1 MYCPS
6 CHNMLRTVKSRGF
19 TLDVCLKCKGIW
31 FDDGELIG
39 FAEALEGEVESVD
52 KVTLFKP
59 RKAVGEKEL
68 PSVRSCP
75 HCNVTMKQFNYA
87 YDSNIFL
94 DRCPQCGG
102 VWTDAGEIQRVAAH
116 LKKDPRVQAI
126 GESLAKSR
134 EFQDLDSLSNVLNS
148 PMPYFFLAPRII
160 LPLYDDTPR
169 QRIPFVTLGLIA
181 LCTVIFSLM
190 AFGVC
195 SSQTCMEQFAF
206 VPLNLFS
213 MGLVTAVFLHGGWL
227 HLIGNMFFMWLFA
240 DNVEDRLGWLK
251 FILFYLAAGIC
262 ANLFYAV
269 FNLQSSIPLVGAS
282 GAIAGVMGA
291 YLIYFPAARIKTLMF
306 FRIFDIPACFYLG
319 FWIVLQVINGIL
331 DAAGGT
337 SGVAWLA
344 HIGGFLFGLMVAGLD
359 KMIYKPRS
367 ASQAE

>member
-1 MYCPS
+1 MYCPV
-6 CHNMLRTVKSRGF
+6 CRNMLRTVKSRGF

-39 FAEALEGEVESVD
+39 FAKALENDVESVD
-52 KVTLFKP
+52 KLTLYKP

-68 PSVRSCP
+68 PSTRSCP
-75 HCNVTMKQFNYA
+75 RCNVTMKQFNYA

-94 DRCPQCGG
+94 DRCQQCGG
-102 VWTDAGEIQRVAAH
+102 VWTDAGEIQRVASH

-126 GESLAKSR
+126 GESLVKSR
-134 EFQDLDSLSNVLNS
+134 QFQDIDGLSEALNS

-169 QRIPFVTLGLIA
+169 QRIPFVTLGLIV
-181 LCTVIFSLM
+181 LCTVFFSLM
-190 AFGVC
+190 VFEVC
-195 SSQTCMEQFAF
+195 SSQACLEKFAF
-206 VPLNLFS
+206 VTLDLFS
-213 MGLVTAVFLHGGWL
+213 IGLVTSLFLHGGWL

-240 DNVEDRLGWLK
+240 DNIEDRLGWFK
-251 FILFYLAAGIC
+251 FIFFYLAAGIC

-269 FNLQSSIPLVGAS
+269 FNLHSSIPLVGAS

-291 YLIYFPAARIKTLMF
+291 YLVYFPAARIKTLMF
-306 FRIFDIPACFYLG
+306 FRIFDIPAWFYLG
-319 FWIVLQVINGIL
+319 FWMVLQCINGVL

-344 HIGGFLFGLMVAGLD
+344 HIGGFLFGLLVAGLD
-359 KMIYKPRS
+359 KMICRVRS
-367 ASQAE
+367 AHQDA